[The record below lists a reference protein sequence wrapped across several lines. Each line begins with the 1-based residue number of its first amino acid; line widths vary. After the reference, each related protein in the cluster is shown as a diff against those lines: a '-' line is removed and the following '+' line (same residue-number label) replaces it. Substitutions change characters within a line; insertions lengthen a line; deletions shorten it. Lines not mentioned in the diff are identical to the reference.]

1 MAAEQGPV
9 AISDLVGAER
19 RAVAEELWQKWRF
32 EGRGAALLF
41 GFAGVG
47 KSDQVVRPLR
57 NWAASQ
63 SIPTAWVDV
72 PVGTADVATTIGG
85 RILEELK
92 DGGHPG
98 VAATVS
104 ADATLAD
111 ILRSLLAAGALVVID
126 EFQRLLDPQGK
137 PSASMARML
146 EQLARRPTD
155 RGCLLLVSNRH
166 LDWTWTEH
174 FHVTELLPPD
184 DADAITIVLDH
195 LGAQQA
201 DARFPHHRRPEVVRR
216 LGRNPRVLR
225 LLGYLLKSH
234 LLEGLLPPSGSAPEE
249 PFDSKLVEEIERTL
263 LAKAAEGLP
272 ESTRA
277 FLRDMSVIR
286 DWADWDLIEAMG
298 GGRGEVRELVR
309 GAQER
314 YLLQARTQ
322 TDRPGAGPAG
332 RYQVHPLL
340 READGVQLRRDG
352 AAWRAAHAR
361 AGDWY
366 ARKLQAAGRT
376 EVHDRTLLLGLD
388 GAAYHYTAADAEEAL
403 LTAIEPA
410 RRYIGQ
416 RYGWMSVRV
425 NTVGER
431 DARIALLE
439 LYNSRWGTPGTHYHL
454 AMLLRDR
461 GRPED
466 LSRAVPQAESATLDQ
481 DHADPWVLWAKLVWA
496 VDGTEAAIAVARE
509 ATAHVA
515 PAKSLFSVYQQLG
528 GYLNERRRAG
538 EAIAALR
545 EGVDRARGN
554 TERLAALAAQYAAG
568 APTDDLLEE
577 VVAWLREKPEL
588 EVQYR
593 LAQVYLL
600 ERGQRWHEA
609 LALLADGRRLS
620 PRYINFS
627 VHEALC
633 HLALGDAVRA
643 QEAVDNYPA
652 QKSFST
658 SSASTWCAAFV
669 ALELGRTSDA
679 SELAGTYLGS
689 DVAVS
694 TPDELRAL
702 LLHSWDTSVGRLD
715 FTSPPSLVFP
725 ILPPALSGLSTI
737 AIRPQYGDPVLPGR
751 QPDSAA
757 TTRDGRRHV
766 LALATEWSSSL
777 GGLSTFNRQLCGS
790 LTAHARVTCVVLR
803 ATDEERRDATS
814 AGVTLIE
821 APEAPGASDVD
832 RLSRRPPLPEG
843 TAPDV
848 IIGHGRW
855 TGPAAH
861 HLGDDFPHAKRLH
874 FLHVIPD
881 DIERHKADRGVD
893 AGVLAEER
901 QEVELALSAEADHAV
916 AVGPRM
922 YYWFLRDLEARG
934 VDPARLIRFDPGFD
948 LGVGPPRQP
957 PQGRPWTVLLVG
969 RTEDDRLKGLD
980 LAARAF
986 NLARRRR
993 GAGTPRV
1000 ELLVRGA
1007 PPETCS
1013 TLEDRMRG
1021 WAADASLPVR
1031 VRPYSTRAERL
1042 AADLRAA
1049 SLLLMPSRAEGFG
1062 LVAVEAILAGTPV
1075 LVSSESGLGELLEER
1090 LGPEEAARIVVPT
1103 TGDDERD
1110 VENWSNAIHGALR
1123 KREAEFPGIAELRAR
1138 LASELTWSTATATL
1152 LDRVLNTADT
1162 RPPAPRSP
1170 EESPYE
1176 RPAAPRA

>member
-1 MAAEQGPV
+1 MAH
-9 AISDLVGAER
+9 R
-19 RAVAEELWQKWRF
+19 
-32 EGRGAALLF
+32 
-41 GFAGVG
+41 
-47 KSDQVVRPLR
+47 
-57 NWAASQ
+57 
-63 SIPTAWVDV
+63 
-72 PVGTADVATTIGG
+72 
-85 RILEELK
+85 
-92 DGGHPG
+92 
-98 VAATVS
+98 AAT
-104 ADATLAD
+104 
-111 ILRSLLAAGALVVID
+111 
-126 EFQRLLDPQGK
+126 
-137 PSASMARML
+137 
-146 EQLARRPTD
+146 
-155 RGCLLLVSNRH
+155 
-166 LDWTWTEH
+166 
-174 FHVTELLPPD
+174 
-184 DADAITIVLDH
+184 
-195 LGAQQA
+195 
-201 DARFPHHRRPEVVRR
+201 
-216 LGRNPRVLR
+216 
-225 LLGYLLKSH
+225 
-234 LLEGLLPPSGSAPEE
+234 GSP
-249 PFDSKLVEEIERTL
+249 
-263 LAKAAEGLP
+263 
-272 ESTRA
+272 
-277 FLRDMSVIR
+277 
-286 DWADWDLIEAMG
+286 
-298 GGRGEVRELVR
+298 
-309 GAQER
+309 
-314 YLLQARTQ
+314 
-322 TDRPGAGPAG
+322 
-332 RYQVHPLL
+332 
-340 READGVQLRRDG
+340 
-352 AAWRAAHAR
+352 
-361 AGDWY
+361 
-366 ARKLQAAGRT
+366 
-376 EVHDRTLLLGLD
+376 
-388 GAAYHYTAADAEEAL
+388 
-403 LTAIEPA
+403 
-410 RRYIGQ
+410 
-416 RYGWMSVRV
+416 
-425 NTVGER
+425 
-431 DARIALLE
+431 
-439 LYNSRWGTPGTHYHL
+439 
-454 AMLLRDR
+454 
-461 GRPED
+461 
-466 LSRAVPQAESATLDQ
+466 Q

-496 VDGTEAAIAVARE
+496 VDGAEAAIAVARE

-528 GYLNERRRAG
+528 GYLNERRRTR

-545 EGVDRARGN
+545 QGVDRARGN

-600 ERGQRWHEA
+600 ERGQRWHQA

-627 VHEALC
+627 LHEALC
-633 HLALGDAVRA
+633 HLALGDAGRA

-658 SSASTWCAAFV
+658 SSASTWCAALV
-669 ALELGRTSDA
+669 ALQLGRTSDA
-679 SELAGTYLGS
+679 SELVRTYLGS

-694 TPDELRAL
+694 APDGIRAL

-737 AIRPQYGDPVLPGR
+737 AIRPQYGDPVLPR
-751 QPDSAA
+751 QQPGGAGA
-757 TTRDGRRHV
+757 TRDGRPHV

-832 RLSRRPPLPEG
+832 RLSRRPPLPKG
-843 TAPDV
+843 TVPDV

-881 DIERHKADRGVD
+881 DIERHKADRGVQVPQELVVHPRPD
-893 AGVLAEER
+893 RHGAVGLGAER
-901 QEVELALSAEADHAV
+901 QLDLLPFLGEH
-916 AVGPRM
+916 PRVQ
-922 YYWFLRDLEARG
+922 ARG
-934 VDPARLIRFDPGFD
+934 VDPARLIRFDPGID

-1110 VENWSNAIHGALR
+1110 VENWSNAIDGALR
-1123 KREAEFPGIAELRAR
+1123 NREAEFPGIAELRAR
-1138 LASELTWSTATATL
+1138 LARELPWSTATATL
-1152 LDRVLNTADT
+1152 LNRVLHAADT

-1176 RPAAPRA
+1176 QPAAPRA